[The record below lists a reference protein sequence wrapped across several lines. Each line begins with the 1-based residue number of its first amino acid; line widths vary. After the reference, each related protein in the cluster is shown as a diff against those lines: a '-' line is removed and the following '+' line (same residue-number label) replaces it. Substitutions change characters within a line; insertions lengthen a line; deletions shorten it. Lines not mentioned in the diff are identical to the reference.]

1 MPAGST
7 YDSIYSTTL
16 SSNQNR
22 IDFSSIP
29 QTFTDLVL
37 VIHAKATAANDIEI
51 RLNDDA
57 TGSYNRTLMWH
68 TTAGPSI
75 SRGTNISFMRL
86 SNYAYADT
94 AEPASH
100 IVHLFNYADTTYF
113 KSVMNLGFS
122 TIGIDHENHLW
133 KSTSAINKIS
143 IYCGVA
149 GTNQFTT
156 GSQFSLYGIKA
167 A

>member
-37 VIHAKATAANDIEI
+37 VIHAKATAANDIEL

-57 TGSYNRTLMWH
+57 AASYHRTLMWH

-75 SRGTNISFMRL
+75 SRGVNINFMRL

-100 IVHLFNYADTTYF
+100 IVHFFNYADTLYS

-122 TIGIDHENHLW
+122 TNGIDHENHLW
-133 KSTSAINKIS
+133 KSTSAINTITQID
-143 IYCGVA
+143 IYSGNA
-149 GTNQFTT
+149 NFSTNCKFT
-156 GSQFSLYGIKA
+156 LYGIKA